1 MKQKFCLVWFTLVNL
16 IPAEIFRLMLQTLDR
31 VVLSC
36 LSKKKNA
43 QWGIPS
49 SAWGTERCS
58 LSHQGSIFL
67 TQTSHML
74 FGEHSKNWYWLG
86 FFYYFSF
93 CRLMLPLLLLPALL
107 MIVSWSIILLM
118 THLTLLCLTGKFLT
132 ANGINLH
139 QKRFWAIMKSCKF
152 YQSTVSYKGQ
162 CFSVTSLFFDV

>member
-1 MKQKFCLVWFTLVNL
+1 MGNSFQCLRNWKVLFEPPRLNFPYTDITHAVWRALQKL
-16 IPAEIFRLMLQTLDR
+16 ILTGIF
-31 VVLSC
+31 
-36 LSKKKNA
+36 
-43 QWGIPS
+43 
-49 SAWGTERCS
+49 
-58 LSHQGSIFL
+58 F
-67 TQTSHML
+67 
-74 FGEHSKNWYWLG
+74 
-86 FFYYFSF
+86 YFSF

-107 MIVSWSIILLM
+107 TTVSWSIILLM

>member
-1 MKQKFCLVWFTLVNL
+1 MNL

-58 LSHQGSIFL
+58 LSHQGSISLMVHTDITHAVWRTLQKLIL
-67 TQTSHML
+67 T
-74 FGEHSKNWYWLG
+74 GI
-86 FFYYFSF
+86 FFYFSF

-118 THLTLLCLTGKFLT
+118 THLTLLCLMGKFLT

-152 YQSTVSYKGQ
+152 YQSTVSSKSQ